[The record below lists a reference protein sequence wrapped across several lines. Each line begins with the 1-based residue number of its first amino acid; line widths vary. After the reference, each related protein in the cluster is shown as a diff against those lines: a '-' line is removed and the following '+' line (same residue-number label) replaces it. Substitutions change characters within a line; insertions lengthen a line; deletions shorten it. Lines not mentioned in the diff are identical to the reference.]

1 LHRVA
6 AQGRAGPTFRVVAR
20 TWSSRATLCS
30 DQPEIFSVLRY
41 LECDPEIDGPV
52 QNFKITIDACD
63 AGYRI
68 KQDGQLIGEQPSPHD
83 VAGALHEQLVM
94 LSLADFPRS
103 PLIHAASL
111 TRLGHRLLLVG
122 PKGGG
127 KTTLT
132 LKLIQQGYGVEGD
145 ENVFVT
151 GDAVAARPR
160 ALRIKQSTSILYPA
174 IGDALRE
181 AAYYENENSLRIYN
195 LDPRKAG
202 ASRWRIEMGRA
213 DTVVLLRPNH
223 NGNSSLRPISPLH
236 LVREVISETAFREGN
251 RAEAVAN
258 IAGIVRGARGFQLWL
273 GDLEAAASCLDAVL
287 I

>member
-1 LHRVA
+1 L
-6 AQGRAGPTFRVVAR
+6 
-20 TWSSRATLCS
+20 
-30 DQPEIFSVLRY
+30 
-41 LECDPEIDGPV
+41 
-52 QNFKITIDACD
+52 
-63 AGYRI
+63 I
-68 KQDGQLIGEQPSPHD
+68 KQDGRLVGEQPSPHD

-111 TRLGHRLLLVG
+111 TRLGRRLLLVG

-160 ALRIKQSTSILYPA
+160 ALRVKQSTSTLYAAYPA
-174 IGDALRE
+174 IGEALRK

-195 LDPRKAG
+195 VDPRRAG

-213 DTVVLLRPNH
+213 DIVVLLRPNH
-223 NGNSSLRPISPLH
+223 NGNSSLRRISPLL
-236 LVREVISETAFREGN
+236 LVREVISETAFREGH

-258 IAGIVRGARGFQLWL
+258 IAKIISGAEGFELSL
-273 GDLEAAASCLDAVL
+273 GDLDGAVSCLDAVF